1 MNLFRLRHDVRTAI
15 WLVPLL
21 CLFAFLALAIV
32 TLSIDR
38 ANDFKLIGQSLLGSP
53 TAVQQI
59 LSTAASSLL
68 SLATVVLSLTLVAVQ
83 LAMGQFSPRIVRA
96 LLEDRRSQL
105 GMGLFIGTFAYT
117 MAVLRDI
124 DDQSGQM
131 PGLSVLV
138 CYVLIVASVAGLVL
152 FVHSAAQS
160 IRVSGLIDLVGDTTR
175 QELER
180 LYPRRSTDAP
190 ERDEP
195 NVIAAAESGNVIRLD
210 EDGLVA
216 LARDEDCMLELL
228 PAMGDFVACGEP
240 LFRVHGTM
248 ERRERAL
255 ALVLLD
261 RERTHED
268 DPSYGVR
275 KLVDIAARGI
285 ASSPFDD
292 PATTVQ
298 ALHRIRDC
306 LRLLATREFPTG
318 RHHDVDGELRLTTPV
333 RNWEGYVRLGFDEVR
348 LAGAGSPQVARALR
362 AVLEDIRTVAP
373 PDRRPPLDRQ
383 LELLSAGVER
393 EFDDDTDKQ
402 ATMLPDRLGIGS
414 GPDLIERELTFAR
427 PPYQD
432 PRPVDAL
439 GVRDGGSSSHGRQA
453 AQPHNDRLPSSQ
465 GP

>member
-1 MNLFRLRHDVRTAI
+1 MNLFRLRHELRTAI

-32 TLSIDR
+32 TLAIDR
-38 ANDFKLIGQSLLGSP
+38 ASDFKLIGQGLLGSP

-105 GMGLFIGTFAYT
+105 GIGLFTGTFVYT
-117 MAVLRDI
+117 MAVLRDV
-124 DDQSGQM
+124 DDRSGQI

-138 CYVLIVASVAGLVL
+138 SYGLIIASVVGLVL

-175 QELER
+175 EELDR
-180 LYPRRSTDAP
+180 LYPRRSEGAP
-190 ERDEP
+190 EREP
-195 NVIAAAESGNVIRLD
+195 DVIAAAESGNVIGLD

-216 LARDEDCMLELL
+216 LAREEDCALELI
-228 PAMGDFVACGEP
+228 PAMGDFLACGEP
-240 LFRVHGTM
+240 LFRVHGAM
-248 ERRERAL
+248 DRRDDAL

-268 DPSYGVR
+268 DPAYGVR
-275 KLVDIAARGI
+275 KLVDIAARAV

-292 PATTVQ
+292 PTTTVQ

-318 RHHDVDGELRLTTPV
+318 RHHDADGELRLTTPV
-333 RNWEGYVRLGFDEVR
+333 LSWEGYVRLGFDEVR
-348 LAGAGSPQVARALR
+348 LAGAASPQVARALR
-362 AVLEDIRTVAP
+362 ASLEDLRTVAS
-373 PDRRPPLDRQ
+373 PDRLAPLDHQ
-383 LELLSAGVER
+383 LELLSAAVER
-393 EFDDDTDKQ
+393 EYDDDTDAQ
-402 ATMLPDRLGIGS
+402 TALLPDPLGIG
-414 GPDLIERELTFAR
+414 GGRDVLERERAHR
-427 PPYQD
+427 
-432 PRPVDAL
+432 
-439 GVRDGGSSSHGRQA
+439 
-453 AQPHNDRLPSSQ
+453 
-465 GP
+465 